1 MTISL
6 AHLADTDHRFTRKA
20 NDQRVRVL
28 ELDDADERGHLLVF
42 GDITDGCLVRI
53 HSRCLYGEVLGS
65 DDCDCGP
72 ELDVALDRIQAARSG
87 ILVYLEQEGR
97 GAGLIA
103 KARGYRHSELCR
115 TDSFTSYRELGY
127 PVDARTYAVA
137 ARGLLGLGLRSVT
150 LLTNNPAKV
159 EALQDAGL
167 TVVVAPLITPVRSE
181 RARAYLEA
189 KRVHRGHLLPSA
201 GLPWLAIPEPPA
213 LPISRSV
220 RPLPSRGFVAVSTIA
235 MLLVVLAVVGQ
246 AGIAAVGALVAV
258 AVASGRA
265 LRNRPDVRQAVAAVP
280 ATLFPLPPLQPR
292 NDQTI
297 QAPEEAL
304 DHC

>member
-20 NDQRVRVL
+20 NDLRVRVL
-28 ELDDADERGHLLVF
+28 ELDDADERGHMLVF
-42 GDITDGCLVRI
+42 GDIADGSLVRI

-72 ELDVALDRIQAARSG
+72 ELGAALDRIQAARSG
-87 ILVYLEQEGR
+87 VLVYLEQEGR

-115 TDSFTSYRELGY
+115 TDSFTSYQELGY

-137 ARGLLGLGLRSVT
+137 ARGLLDLGLRSVT

-189 KRVHRGHLLPSA
+189 KRVHRGHIIPSA
-201 GLPWLAIPEPPA
+201 GLPLLMLPEPPA
-213 LPISRSV
+213 LPISRSL
-220 RPLPSRGFVAVSTIA
+220 RPLPSREFVAVSTIA
-235 MLLVVLAVVGQ
+235 ALLVLLVVVGQ
-246 AGIAAVGALVAV
+246 AGIAAVGALAAM
-258 AVASGRA
+258 AVASGWA
-265 LRNRPDVRQAVAAVP
+265 LRKRPDVTRALAAVP
-280 ATLFPLPPLQPR
+280 ITLFPLPPLPPR
-292 NDQTI
+292 DDHKI
-297 QAPEEAL
+297 QGAEEAL

>member
-20 NDQRVRVL
+20 NDLRVRVL
-28 ELDDADERGHLLVF
+28 ELDDAGERGHLLVF
-42 GDITDGCLVRI
+42 GDIADGCLVRI

-65 DDCDCGP
+65 EDCDCGP

-127 PVDARTYAVA
+127 PIDARTYTVA

-159 EALQDAGL
+159 EALEAANL

-189 KRVHRGHLLPSA
+189 KRVHRGHTIPSTE
-201 GLPWLAIPEPPA
+201 LPWLALPETPA

-220 RPLPSRGFVAVSTIA
+220 RPLPSREFVAVSTIA
-235 MLLVVLAVVGQ
+235 MLLVLLAVVGQ
-246 AGIAAVGALVAV
+246 TGIAAVGAIVAV
-258 AVASGRA
+258 AVASGWA
-265 LRNRPDVRQAVAAVP
+265 LRKRPHVTRTVTAFP
-280 ATLFPLPPLQPR
+280 ATLFPLPPPQPR
-292 NDQTI
+292 NDQKI

>member
-6 AHLADTDHRFTRKA
+6 PHLADTDHRFTRKA
-20 NDQRVRVL
+20 NDLRVRVL
-28 ELDDADERGHLLVF
+28 ELDDAGERGHLLVF
-42 GDITDGCLVRI
+42 GDIADGCLVRI

-159 EALQDAGL
+159 EALQDADL

-189 KRVHRGHLLPSA
+189 KRVHRGHIIPSS
-201 GLPWLAIPEPPA
+201 GLPLLVLPESPA
-213 LPISRSV
+213 LPTSRSV
-220 RPLPSRGFVAVSTIA
+220 RPLPSREFVTVSTIA
-235 MLLVVLAVVGQ
+235 MLLVLLVAVGH
-246 AGIAAVGALVAV
+246 AGIAAVGALAAI
-258 AVASGRA
+258 AVASSWAWRKRPGVTRA
-265 LRNRPDVRQAVAAVP
+265 LAAVP
-280 ATLFPLPPLQPR
+280 TTPFPLPASKPR
-292 NDQTI
+292 DDQTI
-297 QAPEEAL
+297 QATEEAL

>member
-20 NDQRVRVL
+20 NDLRVKVL
-28 ELDDADERGHLLVF
+28 ELDDGDERGHLLVF
-42 GDITDGCLVRI
+42 GDIADGCLVRI

-72 ELDVALDRIQAARSG
+72 ELDVALDRIHAARSG
-87 ILVYLEQEGR
+87 VLVYLEQEGR

-103 KARGYRHSELCR
+103 KARGYRHSELR
-115 TDSFTSYRELGY
+115 HTDSFTSYRELGY

-137 ARGLLGLGLRSVT
+137 AHGLLGLGLRSVT

-159 EALQDAGL
+159 EALRTADL

-189 KRVHRGHLLPSA
+189 KRVHRGHTIPST
-201 GLPWLAIPEPPA
+201 GLPWLAMPEPAA
-213 LPISRSV
+213 LPLARSL
-220 RPLPSRGFVAVSTIA
+220 RPLPSREFVAVSTIA
-235 MLLVVLAVVGQ
+235 ALLVVLVMVGQ
-246 AGIAAVGALVAV
+246 AGIAAVGAVAAV
-258 AVASGRA
+258 AVASGWAWR
-265 LRNRPDVRQAVAAVP
+265 RPDVTRALATVP
-280 ATLFPLPPLQPR
+280 TTLFPLAPAQPR
-292 NDQTI
+292 DDHPI
-297 QAPEEAL
+297 QAAEEAL